1 MQEGK
6 RLALAALGHLQEPS
20 SEESR
25 IALIHNPAE
34 GQGEVSLLGRA
45 ALAASRLH
53 SRRPKIG
60 AFLAMLLQR
69 GALMKY
75 CMSLQVKEGLP
86 CDLIL

>member
-60 AFLAMLLQR
+60 AFLAMLLQQ

-75 CMSLQVKEGLP
+75 CTSLQVKEGLP